1 MATNNDPFTLRHLFA
16 WVTILAALMGIWSL
30 ANGVVDESLRRAES
44 PISAKR

>member
-30 ANGVVDESLRRAES
+30 ANGVVDESVRQAMP